1 MELTLKKYFG
11 YSAFRPYQKEIIENI
26 LQGKD
31 CLVVM
36 ATGSGKSLC
45 YQVPPLVVNKTAVVI
60 SPLLSLMQDQVMAL
74 RQRGIKADHLSSAQT
89 DLSVQC
95 NAEHGQFDILYMTP
109 EKACSVSTSF
119 WSNLLGVGI
128 CLLAVDEAHCI
139 SEWGHDFRVE
149 YKHLDK
155 LRNILPNIPFV
166 GLTAT
171 ATEKVRIDIMNSL
184 KMRDPYVTIGS
195 FDRTNLFYGVKSF
208 NRSVSFVEELVE
220 EVSKC
225 VANAGSTIIY
235 CTTIKDVEQIFKSLL
250 EAGIKTGIYH
260 GQMDNKARQESHR
273 SFIRDEL
280 HVMVATI
287 AFGMGIDKPN
297 IRYVIHYGC
306 PKSLE
311 SYYQESGR
319 CGRDGIASM
328 CWLYYTRSDFAK
340 ADFYCRE
347 ASLEN
352 QRRAIK
358 ESLMAAQRYCMLTT
372 CRRKF
377 LLDYFGEKYTSDKCG
392 TCDNCTTSRKE
403 SDMSKEAFLLMACI
417 QSCGGNWGL
426 NMPVD
431 VLRGSR
437 SKKILN
443 THFDKLP
450 LHGLGKELSA
460 NWWKAL
466 GYLLISDGY
475 LTETVEDKFKFVSV
489 SPKGLQF
496 LRSSKPDNQPTLLLP
511 VTSEMSGDE
520 EYRNKLSEFGEFNG
534 LAPLKNEGL
543 SEGEAQLYKMLLE
556 ERMKLARAVGTAPYA
571 ICGDQ
576 TLKKIALTRP
586 STNAR
591 LANIDGVNQH
601 LLMKYGNHF
610 IGSIKSLS
618 QQLNLS
624 LDGDASLQPIVTKPV
639 MTTVPKTERK
649 VTPAK
654 FEAWK
659 MWHED
664 GLSFLKVA
672 NFPGRPA
679 PVKEETI
686 FGYILDAAQEGCAID
701 WSRLCQEIG
710 LTCEI
715 FTNIHAAISKV
726 GKDKLKPIKNELPE
740 EISYM
745 HIKACLSMH
754 DLRVSTEVIPPSQ
767 PSCIRAREHSI
778 QRSEVLPRSNHPSCM
793 EGPCDYE
800 KPVGNMIGHY
810 FSERSGGEGLVPA
823 DNSTSPK
830 QPLVYTNDLLSSSKR
845 QKVEASEEHSLALE
859 LTESS
864 LLNWL
869 KNYNDGVSP
878 SDILEHFNGST
889 EKLVLEMLSCLE
901 SEFSIFKKNNLYMLM

>member
-26 LQGKD
+26 LEGKD

-89 DLSVQC
+89 DLSVQH

-109 EKACSVSTSF
+109 EKACSISISF
-119 WSNLLGVGI
+119 WSNLLAMGI

-149 YKHLDK
+149 YKQLNK

-208 NRSVSFVEELVE
+208 NRGVSFVEELVE

-340 ADFYCRE
+340 ADFYCGE
-347 ASLEN
+347 ASSDN
-352 QRRAIK
+352 QRRAIM

-377 LLDYFGEKYTSDKCG
+377 LLDYFGEKYTSDKCE

-403 SDMSKEAFLLMACI
+403 SDMSREAFLLMACI
-417 QSCGGNWGL
+417 QLCRGNWGL

-437 SKKILN
+437 AKKILN
-443 THFDKLP
+443 AQFDKLP

-466 GYLLISDGY
+466 GYQLISHGY
-475 LTETVEDKFKFVSV
+475 LTETVKDTFKFVSV

-496 LRSSKPDNQPTLLLP
+496 LSSSKPDNQPTLFLT

-534 LAPLKNEGL
+534 LAPLKNDGL
-543 SEGEAQLYKMLLE
+543 SEEEAQLYKMLLE
-556 ERMKLARAVGTAPYA
+556 ERMKLARAGGTAPYA

-591 LANIDGVNQH
+591 LANIDGVNQAPSFKC
-601 LLMKYGNHF
+601 LNHF
-610 IGSIKSLS
+610 TDLDVRDLSFASI
-618 QQLNLS
+618 NLEFERNEAGFWIWI
-624 LDGDASLQPIVTKPV
+624 LKRVEFLRGRVDASYRLVIIISCLQ
-639 MTTVPKTERK
+639 
-649 VTPAK
+649 
-654 FEAWK
+654 
-659 MWHED
+659 
-664 GLSFLKVA
+664 
-672 NFPGRPA
+672 
-679 PVKEETI
+679 
-686 FGYILDAAQEGCAID
+686 
-701 WSRLCQEIG
+701 
-710 LTCEI
+710 
-715 FTNIHAAISKV
+715 
-726 GKDKLKPIKNELPE
+726 
-740 EISYM
+740 
-745 HIKACLSMH
+745 
-754 DLRVSTEVIPPSQ
+754 
-767 PSCIRAREHSI
+767 
-778 QRSEVLPRSNHPSCM
+778 
-793 EGPCDYE
+793 
-800 KPVGNMIGHY
+800 
-810 FSERSGGEGLVPA
+810 
-823 DNSTSPK
+823 
-830 QPLVYTNDLLSSSKR
+830 LL
-845 QKVEASEEHSLALE
+845 HSLATCQLINCII
-859 LTESS
+859 LSI
-864 LLNWL
+864 WL
-869 KNYNDGVSP
+869 ACNVFTFC
-878 SDILEHFNGST
+878 H
-889 EKLVLEMLSCLE
+889 
-901 SEFSIFKKNNLYMLM
+901 